1 MIYQVHGNDAISV
14 AAGEPRYP
22 LPSAFVVQ
30 GHDVRVDA
38 ALCHNGAERRQVR
51 GRIGAGGGGGVIG
64 AAVGGEI
71 APALKLKLS
80 CDFCVHGTNN
90 EPLEPPI
97 FVITDVYSFSFQT
110 FRLT

>member
-71 APALKLKLS
+71 APVFKPKLA
-80 CDFCVHGTNN
+80 
-90 EPLEPPI
+90 
-97 FVITDVYSFSFQT
+97 T
-110 FRLT
+110 FEHMAQKKGIH